1 MHRSKRGW
9 ILLEGML
16 AVSGIVLLLMGGAVF
31 FHQVSARYRE
41 LVAFDAAVMV
51 AQGEIERAVAI
62 GGAGKKTVVIDG
74 THRLE
79 VILAP

>member
-1 MHRSKRGW
+1 MRRSKRGW

-16 AVSGIVLLLMGGAVF
+16 AVAGVVLVLMGAAVF
-31 FHQVSARYRE
+31 FHQVSVRYQK
-41 LVAFDAAVMV
+41 LVTFDAALLY

-62 GGAGKKTVVIDG
+62 GGGGKKTVVIDG
-74 THRLE
+74 AHRLE